1 MRILAIGLLLMGGV
15 LAAQDQP
22 AEQTEQQPAKQ
33 AHLNQFQREA
43 LRTQSPPVKT
53 HRRKHSYKPTK
64 YNVTKN
70 KTTIVATKP
79 FHPDQ
84 K

>member
-1 MRILAIGLLLMGGV
+1 MKSIAIGLLFMGGL

-22 AEQTEQQPAKQ
+22 AQEQQPARQ
-33 AHLNQFQREA
+33 AHLNQDQREA

-53 HRRKHSYKPTK
+53 HSRKHANKSSK
-64 YNVTKN
+64 YVVTKN
-70 KTTIVATKP
+70 KSTIVATKP
-79 FHPDQ
+79 YNPDN